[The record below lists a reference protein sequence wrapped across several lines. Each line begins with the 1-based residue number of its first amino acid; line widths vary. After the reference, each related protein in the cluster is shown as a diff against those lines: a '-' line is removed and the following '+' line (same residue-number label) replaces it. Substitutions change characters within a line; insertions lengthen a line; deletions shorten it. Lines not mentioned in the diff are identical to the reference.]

1 MVVEAGNEDTERGG
15 TETAVEEPVEDSVA
29 VEEHER
35 DGG

>member
-15 TETAVEEPVEDSVA
+15 TETVVVEPVENSVP
-29 VEEHER
+29 VKEHER